1 MITGIIAE
9 FNPLH
14 TGHKYLLDQIDGLKI
29 VAMSGNFVQR
39 GEPAIVDKWTRTQM
53 ALEAGADLVVE
64 LPFLV
69 SVQSADYFAKGA
81 IDILAKLGAEQ
92 VAFGSE
98 LEVDYNQVAHF
109 YAERQQ
115 EMEAF
120 RVQLP
125 AALSYPQQTAQ
136 MWKHFLGIDFSGNQP
151 NHVLALAYA
160 KAVAGRNMTLKA
172 IKRQGAG
179 FHSEEQAVTYAS
191 ATALRKHIDDQN
203 FIQQFAVGAALLQA
217 APKVTWADY
226 FPLLRYQILSH
237 PDLTQVYQVNEE
249 LAVRIRQ
256 GAEQAESLEDL
267 LDAVVTKRY
276 TRARIRRILLY
287 MLCQVR
293 EADLPA
299 GIHVLGFSPAG
310 RAHLSKIKSQV
321 DLVVRI
327 GRTAWDPVTQSC
339 DRIFSLG
346 NKNIPEQNYG
356 RMPLTKEEGECYDQ
370 SSN

>member
-1 MITGIIAE
+1 MITGLIAE
-9 FNPLH
+9 FNPMH

-39 GEPAIVDKWTRTQM
+39 GEPAIIDKWTRTQM

-81 IDILAKLGAEQ
+81 IDILSKLGIDQ
-92 VAFGSE
+92 LAFGSE
-98 LEVDYNQVAHF
+98 LVVDYNEVACL
-109 YAERQQ
+109 YADRQE
-115 EMEAF
+115 EMEIYRAN
-120 RVQLP
+120 LP
-125 AALSYPQQTAQ
+125 ASLSYPQQTAQ
-136 MWKHFLGIDFSGNQP
+136 MWKHFLGIEFSGNQP
-151 NHVLALAYA
+151 NHILALAYA
-160 KAVAGRNMTLKA
+160 KAVAGKGIALKA

-179 FHSEEQAVTYAS
+179 FHSEDQVVSYAS
-191 ATALRKHIDDQN
+191 ATALRKHIEDQD
-203 FIQQFAVGAALLQA
+203 FVERFAVRAELLKDV
-217 APKVTWADY
+217 PKVSWENY

-256 GAEQAESLEDL
+256 GVEQAESVEDL
-267 LDAVVTKRY
+267 LDAIVTKRY
-276 TRARIRRILLY
+276 TRSRIRRILLY
-287 MLCQVR
+287 ILCQVR
-293 EADLPA
+293 ETALPA

-346 NKNIPEQNYG
+346 NKEIPEQNYG
-356 RMPLTKEEGECYDQ
+356 RMPVGIDV
-370 SSN
+370 SS